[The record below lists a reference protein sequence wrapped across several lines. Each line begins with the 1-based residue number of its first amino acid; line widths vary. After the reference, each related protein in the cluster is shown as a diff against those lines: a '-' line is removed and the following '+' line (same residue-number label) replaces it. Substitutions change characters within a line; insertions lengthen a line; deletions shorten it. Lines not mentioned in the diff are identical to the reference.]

1 MSVAPTTARPA
12 NYVVAQGAKDLAALL
27 ADAKNGILVTS
38 FLGGNSNATTGVFS
52 LGIVGFRFAGGEKKE
67 PISEMNISGNHL
79 QFWNKLV
86 ATGNDSYVYSS
97 TRSPSLLIEGVSVA
111 GK

>member
-1 MSVAPTTARPA
+1 MKFSLQIHQVEVPVPGGTLTLRNNGSAVAPAV
-12 NYVVAQGAKDLAALL
+12 NV
-27 ADAKNGILVTS
+27 S
-38 FLGGNSNATTGVFS
+38 GNSNPTTGIFS
-52 LGIVGFRFAGGEKKE
+52 LGITGFRFVNGEKKE

-86 ATGNDSYVYSS
+86 ATGNDPYVYSS
-97 TRSPSLLIEGVSVA
+97 TRSPSLVLEGVSVA